1 MLEIP
6 AGKLEKGE
14 EREEAAKRELQ
25 EETGYIASNLEF
37 VTDMYGS
44 PGFSSEKLSIY
55 FTDQLSEGEMNLD
68 DDEFV
73 ELHKVSIENVKS
85 MLKTRNSRMLKQLSL
100 YSTYY

>member
-1 MLEIP
+1 
-6 AGKLEKGE
+6 
-14 EREEAAKRELQ
+14 
-25 EETGYIASNLEF
+25 
-37 VTDMYGS
+37 MYGS

-73 ELHKVSIENVKS
+73 EPHKVSIENVKS

-100 YSTYY
+100 CTYY

>member
-1 MLEIP
+1 
-6 AGKLEKGE
+6 
-14 EREEAAKRELQ
+14 
-25 EETGYIASNLEF
+25 
-37 VTDMYGS
+37 MYGS